1 MNTEHLT
8 TTAHD
13 WKPLERFLQELAL
26 DGLGPS
32 RRADLTRVHRWL
44 VRHQIPLRHAAC
56 SRQVADPP
64 PQGSRKAEATLEG
77 IPL

>member
-44 VRHQIPLRHAAC
+44 VRHQIPIRYLGRVRLIDAAAA
-56 SRQVADPP
+56 RRVLAA
-64 PQGSRKAEATLEG
+64 GS
-77 IPL
+77 